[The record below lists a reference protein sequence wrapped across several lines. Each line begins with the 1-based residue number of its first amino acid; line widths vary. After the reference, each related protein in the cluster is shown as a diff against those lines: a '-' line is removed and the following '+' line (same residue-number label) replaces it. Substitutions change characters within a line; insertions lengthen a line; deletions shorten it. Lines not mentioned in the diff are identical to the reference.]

1 MDARLRGHDE
11 MEMTFNLITLAAV
24 FLTALMRLGEIAL
37 GEINSRK
44 MLNEGGQEFS
54 PHQRYAIFAI
64 YTLWL
69 ASLAFFTPPEA
80 LPNIFF
86 LTIFAALE
94 LFRWWAIAHL
104 GKFWT
109 TRIVIVPLAFK
120 ITTGPYRF
128 MRHPI
133 YAVLIAEIMALSLGF
148 GQLGVG
154 CIFTGLT
161 AWWVHF
167 RMRAESRALQMML

>member
-1 MDARLRGHDE
+1 MS
-11 MEMTFNLITLAAV
+11 FNIPLLAFI
-24 FLTALMRLGEIAL
+24 FLTAILRLGEIAL
-37 GEINSRK
+37 GEINARR
-44 MLNEGGQEFS
+44 MLKEGGKEFS
-54 PHQRYAIFAI
+54 PHQRPIIFAV

-69 ASLAFFTPPEA
+69 GALVFFTQAEA
-80 LPNIFF
+80 EPNYFF
-86 LTIFAALE
+86 LTIFIALE

-104 GKFWT
+104 GKYWT

-120 ITTGPYRF
+120 VTTGPYRF

-133 YAVLIAEIMALSLGF
+133 YAVLVSEIMALSLGF
-148 GQLGVG
+148 GQVGLG

-161 AWWVHF
+161 ACWVHF